1 MVTFFDTI
9 STWLNKTV
17 DTAAEVHQSTT
28 LESTNDPT
36 PEQHVPKAIRHIRTF
51 IERLAGGK
59 SLDDLLSKVSTCAVD
74 VKADKDLK
82 SWFDDFFAH
91 VRRSLNQAG
100 YARSDVASK
109 TYKDLRKWLVSLRS

>member
-28 LESTNDPT
+28 LESTTNDPT
-36 PEQHVPKAIRHIRTF
+36 PEQHVPKAIRTF

-82 SWFDDFFAH
+82 SWFDDFFAY

-109 TYKDLRKWLVSLRS
+109 TYKDLRKWLESLRS